1 MYTEDSFMPEGHFNA
16 LWDHTDLRMV
26 YVKIGGMYSKAVCL

>member
-1 MYTEDSFMPEGHFNA
+1 MYIEDSFMPEGPLNA
-16 LWDHTDLRMV
+16 LRDHTDLRMV